1 MTRIGLESKD
11 RPVEMN
17 SINRCTADT
26 CWQITSG
33 SNGSV
38 AGLRDEA
45 KNDRLTAESRRR
57 FQCLA

>member
-33 SNGSV
+33 SNGSKPATESLFKTHKTNNLCIARVV
-38 AGLRDEA
+38 A
-45 KNDRLTAESRRR
+45 T
-57 FQCLA
+57 